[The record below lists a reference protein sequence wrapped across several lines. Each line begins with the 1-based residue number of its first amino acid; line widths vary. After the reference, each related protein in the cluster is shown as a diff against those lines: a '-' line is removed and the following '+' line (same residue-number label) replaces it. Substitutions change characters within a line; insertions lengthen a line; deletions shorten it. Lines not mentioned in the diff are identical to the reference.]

1 MNLKSGFKID
11 RRINS
16 NHENFESSRNRIR
29 CGNWAR
35 CSGVDDVMP
44 KKPPYR
50 ADTAFTPSDGKML
63 KLIPTKRGKYS
74 PSLFIPLKNF
84 SRFILFGDVKKK

>member
-1 MNLKSGFKID
+1 
-11 RRINS
+11 
-16 NHENFESSRNRIR
+16 
-29 CGNWAR
+29 
-35 CSGVDDVMP
+35 MP